1 MHLVDTMGEK
11 LNRKFKI
18 QAKRPLTLRMYEYC
32 GLHFQIRRA
41 HYHS

>member
-1 MHLVDTMGEK
+1 MHLVDTIGEK

-18 QAKRPLTLRMYEYC
+18 QAKRSLTLQMYC